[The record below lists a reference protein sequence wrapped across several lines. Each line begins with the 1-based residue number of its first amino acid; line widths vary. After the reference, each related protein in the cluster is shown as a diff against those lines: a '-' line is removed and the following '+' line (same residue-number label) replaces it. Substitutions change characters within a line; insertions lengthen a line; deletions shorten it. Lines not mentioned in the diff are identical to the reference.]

1 MKTAE
6 TLDQPEK
13 GNFHLQK
20 MILFDKNQGS
30 RIDEVNDFK
39 LGSIESNDHDEKNSN
54 ITKTYKGNI
63 YFKKLL
69 RYFRNIIVFKLVKS
83 NALQISIFQFREKSI
98 LEGRE

>member
-54 ITKTYKGNI
+54 ITKSYKGNI
-63 YFKKLL
+63 YFLKLV
-69 RYFRNIIVFKLVKS
+69 RYFRIKFYLTW
-83 NALQISIFQFREKSI
+83 
-98 LEGRE
+98 

>member
-1 MKTAE
+1 MKTSE

-54 ITKTYKGNI
+54 ITKTYKGNV

-69 RYFRNIIVFKLVKS
+69 RYFRNIVVFKLVKS

>member
-20 MILFDKNQGS
+20 MILLDKDQGS

-39 LGSIESNDHDEKNSN
+39 LGSIEGNDHDEKNGN
-54 ITKTYKGNI
+54 ITKSYKGNI
-63 YFKKLL
+63 YFIKLITYL
-69 RYFRNIIVFKLVKS
+69 NEMPFVIVLSTNI
-83 NALQISIFQFREKSI
+83 NISIQREVNP
-98 LEGRE
+98 

>member
-20 MILFDKNQGS
+20 MILLDKDQGS

-39 LGSIESNDHDEKNSN
+39 LGSIEGNDHDEKNGN
-54 ITKTYKGNI
+54 ITKSYKGNI
-63 YFKKLL
+63 YLKKLL
-69 RYFRNIIVFKLVKS
+69 TYLNEMPFVIVLSTNI
-83 NALQISIFQFREKSI
+83 NISIQREVNP
-98 LEGRE
+98 

>member
-39 LGSIESNDHDEKNSN
+39 LGSIESNDHEEKNSN

-69 RYFRNIIVFKLVKS
+69 RYFRNIVVFKLVKS

>member
-20 MILFDKNQGS
+20 MILLDKNQGS

>member
-1 MKTAE
+1 MKTSE

-13 GNFHLQK
+13 GNLHLQK
-20 MILFDKNQGS
+20 MILLDKNQGS

-54 ITKTYKGNI
+54 ITKPYKGNI

-69 RYFRNIIVFKLVKS
+69 RYFRI
-83 NALQISIFQFREKSI
+83 
-98 LEGRE
+98 

>member
-54 ITKTYKGNI
+54 ITKTYKGNV

>member
-20 MILFDKNQGS
+20 MILLDKNQGS

-98 LEGRE
+98 LEGHK

>member
-39 LGSIESNDHDEKNSN
+39 LGSIEGNDHDEKNSN
-54 ITKTYKGNI
+54 ITKSYKGNI

-69 RYFRNIIVFKLVKS
+69 RYFRNIIVFELVKS

-98 LEGRE
+98 FEGRE

>member
-54 ITKTYKGNI
+54 ITKTYKGNV

-69 RYFRNIIVFKLVKS
+69 RYFRNIVVFKLVKS

>member
-13 GNFHLQK
+13 GSFHLQK

-39 LGSIESNDHDEKNSN
+39 LGSIENNDHDEKNSN
-54 ITKTYKGNI
+54 ITKTYKGNV

>member
-69 RYFRNIIVFKLVKS
+69 RYFRIKFYLS
-83 NALQISIFQFREKSI
+83 W
-98 LEGRE
+98 

>member
-20 MILFDKNQGS
+20 MILLDKNQGS

-54 ITKTYKGNI
+54 ITKTYKGNV

>member
-1 MKTAE
+1 MKTSE

-20 MILFDKNQGS
+20 MILLDKNQGS

-39 LGSIESNDHDEKNSN
+39 LGSIKSNDQDEKNSN
-54 ITKTYKGNI
+54 IKKSYKGNI

-69 RYFRNIIVFKLVKS
+69 RYFRVNIQVGKIKCPS
-83 NALQISIFQFREKSI
+83 NINISIQREVN
-98 LEGRE
+98 R

>member
-54 ITKTYKGNI
+54 ITKSYKGNI
-63 YFKKLL
+63 YQKLL
-69 RYFRNIIVFKLVKS
+69 RYFSNIVVFKLVKS

>member
-20 MILFDKNQGS
+20 MILLDKDQGS

-39 LGSIESNDHDEKNSN
+39 LGSIEGNDHDEKNGN
-54 ITKTYKGNI
+54 ITKSYKGNI
-63 YFKKLL
+63 YLKKLL
-69 RYFRNIIVFKLVKS
+69 TYFRIKLNEMPFVIVLSTNI
-83 NALQISIFQFREKSI
+83 NISIQREVNP
-98 LEGRE
+98 

>member
-39 LGSIESNDHDEKNSN
+39 LGSIEGNDHDEKNSN
-54 ITKTYKGNI
+54 IKKSYKGNS

-69 RYFRNIIVFKLVKS
+69 RYFRNIVVFKLVKS

-98 LEGRE
+98 LEGHK

>member
-54 ITKTYKGNI
+54 ITKSYKGNI

-69 RYFRNIIVFKLVKS
+69 TSELIFKLVKS

>member
-69 RYFRNIIVFKLVKS
+69 RYFRNIVVFKLVKS

>member
-54 ITKTYKGNI
+54 ITKTYKGNV

-69 RYFRNIIVFKLVKS
+69 RYFRNIIVFELVKS

>member
-20 MILFDKNQGS
+20 MILLDKNQGS

-83 NALQISIFQFREKSI
+83 NALQISIFQLREKSI